1 MYASRWADLG
11 LQSLGFVG
19 LCRDEELSLL
29 YSFHMYLISKVLRA
43 TGGQALDTVEG
54 QPSKTGPVAYRNINL
69 SGHLLL
75 SLVVIFCPFQDLVKM
90 ASAASVC
97 SLLFSPLLFSMP
109 VVALAESSKS
119 PFVLPELPQRSQRDR
134 FLF

>member
-1 MYASRWADLG
+1 M
-11 LQSLGFVG
+11 VG
-19 LCRDEELSLL
+19 LCRDKLSLL
-29 YSFHMYLISKVLRA
+29 YSFPMYLISKVLRA

-54 QPSKTGPVAYRNINL
+54 RPSKTGPVVHRNL
-69 SGHLLL
+69 SLNGHLLL
-75 SLVVIFCPFQDLVKM
+75 SLVVVFCPFQDLLKM
-90 ASAASVC
+90 TSAACVC

-119 PFVLPELPQRSQRDR
+119 PFVLPELPQRSQQDR